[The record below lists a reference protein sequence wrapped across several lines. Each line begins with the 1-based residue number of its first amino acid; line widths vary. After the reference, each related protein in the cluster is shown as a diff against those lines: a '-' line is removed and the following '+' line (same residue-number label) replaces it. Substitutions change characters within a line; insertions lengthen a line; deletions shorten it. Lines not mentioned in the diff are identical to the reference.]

1 MAINWYSRFDAGRNT
16 RDRASPQALCTN
28 VHPPDEHISYNVP
41 LFINEMLIVSSIVRK
56 ILYTLFSK
64 AEILKFELAWI
75 KPIVMTKY
83 FKFKDFFRGWCL
95 RKKEIY
101 SLIVR
106 EEMYSLKW
114 SILEEIVVIEP
125 NLRKPR
131 TPFCI
136 NRLRCRS
143 RKSGRPLG
151 LKPAFCA

>member
-1 MAINWYSRFDAGRNT
+1 MASNWYSQFGAGRST
-16 RDRASPQALCTN
+16 QDRANLPALCTN
-28 VHPPDEHISYNVP
+28 VRLPDEHISYNVP
-41 LFINEMLIVSSIVRK
+41 LFINEMLIVSSIARE
-56 ILYTLFSK
+56 ILYTLFPK

-75 KPIVMTKY
+75 MPIVMTKY

-95 RKKEIY
+95 RKKTY
-101 SLIVR
+101 SLVIR
-106 EEMYSLKW
+106 EEMHFLRW

-143 RKSGRPLG
+143 KKSGRPLG
-151 LKPAFCA
+151 LKPALCA